1 MSNSTST
8 IRSEGEGDRVSLDQ
22 ALFERIL
29 DVLTFTASAASDT
42 EHWRASERAALLL
55 IDINVA
61 MEGGV
66 R

>member
-1 MSNSTST
+1 MSSLKFT
-8 IRSEGEGDRVSLDQ
+8 IRSDGDRVSLDQ

-29 DVLTFTASAASDT
+29 EALTFTAAAASDT
-42 EHWRASERAALLL
+42 ERWRASERAALLL

-61 MEGGV
+61 MEGGA